1 MPNIDDDG
9 ELIHIFFDDAL
20 VRYFAEE
27 LGDNYE
33 IVNKYYGSYI
43 EKIEDSADISVF
55 AETLAEDLRPD
66 YSGDLSEEERY
77 KFHYDLMFNCMTL
90 AWKKMLNEQ
99 IKKGEITEE
108 EYTDFDFDD
117 IKENPQ

>member
-108 EYTDFDFDD
+108 EYNDFDFDD